1 MLNRLIVYNSGYQ
14 GSLLITKIISQP
26 LNIVQAGGDNIINAQ
41 KIARFVQLFK
51 SWYENH
57 NDRFMAEKKV

>member
-1 MLNRLIVYNSGYQ
+1 MYNSGYQ
-14 GSLLITKIISQP
+14 GSLLITKIVSQQ
-26 LNIVQAGGDNIINAQ
+26 LNIIQAGGDNIINAQ
-41 KIARFVQLFK
+41 KIARFVQLL